1 MNRYSYAI
9 VAAGLISAAIPLRAA
24 NRARVGADSQTM
36 KAWTNHDLETLR
48 HPGLI
53 SIVGQGDREQPKP
66 LPVVSG
72 YVKTQ
77 NPGWYAEQVARLR
90 DEIRYRQ
97 AQLREHR
104 QALADARSPA
114 DSPGGVDDL
123 AAEDFAIA
131 PEAGIEILQQRAT
144 EPQAR
149 LDALEELARHRDIE
163 AGRMRGQ

>member
-9 VAAGLISAAIPLRAA
+9 VAVGLISAAIPPRAA
-24 NRARVGADSQTM
+24 YRPHARADSQTI
-36 KAWTNHDLETLR
+36 KTWADHDLETLR

-53 SIVGQGDREQPKP
+53 SIVGQGDQEQPKP

-77 NPGWYAEQVARLR
+77 DPDWYAEQVARLR
-90 DEIRYRQ
+90 DEIQYLQ
-97 AQLREHR
+97 AQLGEYG
-104 QALADARSPA
+104 QALANARSPT
-114 DSPGGVDDL
+114 DSPGGVDL

-131 PEAGIEILQQRAT
+131 PEAGIEILQQRVT

-149 LDALEELARHRDIE
+149 LDALEELARYHDIE
-163 AGRMRGQ
+163 AGTVRGQ